1 MPKREKK
8 PREYRGVIDEIREQQ
23 LKTKDMSAKGKLA
36 YFWDYYKVHT
46 IVILLVLIFGGA
58 LIHDIVSAKDYCF
71 SSIMMNASLLS
82 GESMESAFAEYADL
96 DTETYQCFIDTTTAL
111 SLHSYDQYGLAT
123 VQKIMAEMQ
132 TGDLDVLVYDSE
144 LFNNYAPTQMFLDL
158 REVLSKDELARYR
171 EHLYYIDYAE
181 ILRAENA
188 PDEELDAS
196 EGLAPYDEELIRQ
209 ETELHRHPENMED
222 PMPVGIFLT
231 ESPFAEKSGSYNGL
245 EPVFGITATSHRFDT
260 SKKYLEFL
268 WDESIDF
275 SQMLNTDL
283 F

>member
-1 MPKREKK
+1 
-8 PREYRGVIDEIREQQ
+8 
-23 LKTKDMSAKGKLA
+23 MSAKGKLA

-196 EGLAPYDEELIRQ
+196 EGLAPYDEELVRQ

>member
-111 SLHSYDQYGLAT
+111 SLR
-123 VQKIMAEMQ
+123 
-132 TGDLDVLVYDSE
+132 
-144 LFNNYAPTQMFLDL
+144 N
-158 REVLSKDELARYR
+158 
-171 EHLYYIDYAE
+171 
-181 ILRAENA
+181 
-188 PDEELDAS
+188 
-196 EGLAPYDEELIRQ
+196 
-209 ETELHRHPENMED
+209 
-222 PMPVGIFLT
+222 
-231 ESPFAEKSGSYNGL
+231 
-245 EPVFGITATSHRFDT
+245 
-260 SKKYLEFL
+260 
-268 WDESIDF
+268 
-275 SQMLNTDL
+275 
-283 F
+283 